1 MKIDDLLRLDQSLRK
16 YAALPEMDPLTEDD
30 ALQEAQVLDVRFD
43 ALAGVIAILF
53 ELRQALQLQ
62 EASTGVLVAR
72 GVRELGWTGPERDTA
87 LTAWSVGSSVPSAK
101 DRLFGLS
108 LVLWPHPGAR
118 LMLTAESAAFFVG
131 DVPGLSE
138 APPDYSQGD
147 RRALDSEV
155 AGWDSPFEPV
165 SAVFLDPAPLA

>member
-1 MKIDDLLRLDQSLRK
+1 MKIDDLLRLDPSLRK
-16 YAALPEMDPLTEDD
+16 YGALPEMDPLTEDD

-43 ALAGVIAILF
+43 ALAGVVAILF
-53 ELRQALQLQ
+53 ELRQALQFQ
-62 EASTGVLVAR
+62 EASTGVLVAH

-118 LMLTAESAAFFVG
+118 LTLTAESAAFFVG
-131 DVPGLSE
+131 DVPGLSD

-147 RRALDSEV
+147 RRALASEV

-165 SAVFLDPAPLA
+165 SAVFLDRAPA